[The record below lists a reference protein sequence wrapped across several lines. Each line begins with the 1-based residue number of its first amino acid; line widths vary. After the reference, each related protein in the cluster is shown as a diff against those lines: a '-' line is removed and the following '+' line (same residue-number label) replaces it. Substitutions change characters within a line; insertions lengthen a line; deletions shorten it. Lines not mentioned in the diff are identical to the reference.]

1 MKKLFVLFFAV
12 LCFGLPIW
20 AAPASEYTID
30 LARSFSKDIFDL
42 NGVPYLSPMVKA
54 VNSTSNSRF
63 YTKAY
68 VPRSVNKPYFKITV
82 NGMVGIVKNSDKYY
96 SPQLPMDSF
105 SLSKLTR
112 YGTININVLDPSKS
126 VINIKD
132 TAGLINYL
140 FKTVLFD
147 GYKSGKI
154 VPPEK
159 ASSILGK
166 DTTQL
171 HLDNKVLTELVQ
183 NHVIYQYLP
192 QEIKDT
198 LLNVM
203 KQVPSFFTLPAGG
216 NINTIVAGVPQI
228 EVGSVYGTEFL
239 IRVVPPLDLGKYIGK
254 FAFWGF
260 GIKHSIS
267 QYFTDY
273 IETSEGEIYE
283 YSPFDLAIQ
292 IVYQGTDLQNKV
304 GVTQSDLKANA
315 QIWNANINISKSFE
329 NIIDLYGGISYDYID
344 IDARFKYYLP
354 VETQMQLGLLRYDP
368 VLNKIMPPEPP
379 EYPGDTKPQ
388 TTKINLINRSWKATL
403 GLNKSFGNFSVFADY
418 NISRFNIFSAGI
430 QYKF

>member
-1 MKKLFVLFFAV
+1 MKKIFVLIIV
-12 LCFGLPIW
+12 LLGFVQPIL

-30 LARSFSKDIFDL
+30 LARNFSKDIFDL

-54 VNSTSNSRF
+54 VNATSNSRF

-68 VPRSVNKPYFKITV
+68 VPRSVSKPYFKITV
-82 NGMVGIVKNSDKYY
+82 NGMAGIVRNSDKFY

-105 SLSKLTR
+105 SINKLTQ
-112 YGTININVLDPSKS
+112 YGTININIFDPSKS
-126 VINIKD
+126 EIVIRD

-154 VPPEK
+154 VPPKK

-171 HLDNKVLTELVQ
+171 HLDNAVLTELVQ

-216 NINTIVAGVPQI
+216 NISTIVAGVPQI
-228 EVGSVYGTEFL
+228 EIGSLYGTEFL
-239 IRVVPPLDLGKYIGK
+239 LRVVPPLDLGKYIGK

-267 QYFTDY
+267 QYFTDFVQ
-273 IETSEGEIYE
+273 TSDGEIYE
-283 YSPFDLAIQ
+283 YAPFDLALQ
-292 IVYQGTDLQNKV
+292 VVYQGTNLQNKV

-315 QIWNANINISKSFE
+315 QIWNANINISKSFDD
-329 NIIDLYGGISYDYID
+329 IIDLYGGFSFDYID
-344 IDARFKYYLP
+344 IDARFKYFLP

-368 VLNKIMPPEPP
+368 VLDKIMPPEPP

-388 TTKINLINRSWKATL
+388 TTKINLINRSWKATF
-403 GLNKSFGNFSVFADY
+403 GLNKAFGYFSIFADY

>member
-1 MKKLFVLFFAV
+1 
-12 LCFGLPIW
+12 
-20 AAPASEYTID
+20 
-30 LARSFSKDIFDL
+30 
-42 NGVPYLSPMVKA
+42 
-54 VNSTSNSRF
+54 
-63 YTKAY
+63 
-68 VPRSVNKPYFKITV
+68 
-82 NGMVGIVKNSDKYY
+82 
-96 SPQLPMDSF
+96 
-105 SLSKLTR
+105 
-112 YGTININVLDPSKS
+112 
-126 VINIKD
+126 
-132 TAGLINYL
+132 
-140 FKTVLFD
+140 
-147 GYKSGKI
+147 GKI

-171 HLDNKVLTELVQ
+171 HLDNTVLTELVK

-192 QEIKDT
+192 QEMKDT

-228 EVGSVYGTEFL
+228 EIGSLYGTEFL

-267 QYFTDY
+267 QYFTEY

-315 QIWNANINISKSFE
+315 QIWNANMNISKSFE
-329 NIIDLYGGISYDYID
+329 NIIDLYGGISYDYLD

-379 EYPGDTKPQ
+379 DYPGDTKPQ

-403 GLNKSFGNFSVFADY
+403 GLNKSIGNFSVFADY